1 MGHLTS
7 DKEKLAILKICTL
20 FMKVDG
26 ACDEAEK
33 ALLNKVY
40 QEMNVTESMKEE
52 VLYDCASISVERGD
66 NSTRIISVI
75 DEILDDLG
83 SYSSLRRASTEHAFP
98 AFPGL
103 TTISGAKKG
112 PTVQANLLWTLINL
126 GYADKTYTSA
136 ERKVV
141 RHLAKI
147 WNINKDL
154 VTEFE
159 DTADTI
165 LLLTNQQT
173 WLKNESGWGYDQ
185 INERL
190 KEIDKQIEL
199 MSKNL
204 QTSISEIDVMGGK

>member
-1 MGHLTS
+1 MEHLTN
-7 DKEKLAILKICTL
+7 DKERLAILKICTL
-20 FMKVDG
+20 FIKVDG
-26 ACDEAEK
+26 ACDEAEE

-40 QEMNVTESMKEE
+40 QEMNINESLKEE

-66 NSTRIISVI
+66 NSCGIIAAIDRIV
-75 DEILDDLG
+75 DDLG
-83 SYSSLRRASTEHAFP
+83 SYSSLSRASTEHAFHGP
-98 AFPGL
+98 AMFP
-103 TTISGAKKG
+103 GAKKG

-126 GYADKTYTSA
+126 GYADKIYTSA

-147 WNINKDL
+147 WNINKNL

-173 WLKNESGWGYDQ
+173 WLKTESGWGYDK

-190 KEIDKQIEL
+190 KEIDKQVEL

-204 QTSISEIDVMGGK
+204 ETSISEIDVMGGE

>member
-1 MGHLTS
+1 MGYST
-7 DKEKLAILKICTL
+7 DEKRAILKICSL
-20 FMKVDG
+20 FMIVDG
-26 ACDEAEK
+26 TCHESEQ

-40 QEMNVTESMKEE
+40 KEMNVNDSVKKE
-52 VLYDCASISVERGD
+52 VLDYCVSIAAAMERGD
-66 NSTRIISVI
+66 NSAQVISEI
-75 DEILDDLG
+75 DKILDN
-83 SYSSLRRASTEHAFP
+83 
-98 AFPGL
+98 L
-103 TTISGAKKG
+103 TDFNLKKVSPEKNRFMPFYMRG
-112 PTVQANLLWTLINL
+112 DPTAQANLLWTLINL
-126 GYADKTYTSA
+126 GYADKAYTSA

-141 RHLAKI
+141 WHLAKI

-165 LLLTNQQT
+165 LLLTNQQA
-173 WLKNESGWGYDQ
+173 WLKNESGWGYNQ

>member
-26 ACDEAEK
+26 TCDEAEE
-33 ALLNKVY
+33 ALLSKVY
-40 QEMNVTESMKEE
+40 QEMNVTESLKEE

-66 NSTRIISVI
+66 NPARIISAI

-83 SYSSLRRASTEHAFP
+83 SYSSLRRASTEHVFHGSAMF
-98 AFPGL
+98 
-103 TTISGAKKG
+103 SGAKKG

-126 GYADKTYTSA
+126 GYADKTYTLS

-141 RHLAKI
+141 RHLARI
-147 WNINKDL
+147 WNINKNL
-154 VTEFE
+154 VAEFE

-173 WLKNESGWGYDQ
+173 WLKTESGWGYDK

-190 KEIDKQIEL
+190 KEIDKQVEL

-204 QTSISEIDVMGGK
+204 ETSISEIDVMGGE

>member
-20 FMKVDG
+20 FMRVDG
-26 ACDEAEK
+26 TCDEAEE
-33 ALLNKVY
+33 ALLSKVY

-66 NSTRIISVI
+66 NSTRIISAI

-98 AFPGL
+98 WMAM
-103 TTISGAKKG
+103 ISDTKKG

-136 ERKVV
+136 EQKVV

-147 WNINKDL
+147 WNINKNL

-165 LLLTNQQT
+165 LLLTHKQA
-173 WLKNESGWGYDQ
+173 WLKNESGWGYDK

>member
-1 MGHLTS
+1 MEHLTN
-7 DKEKLAILKICTL
+7 DKERLAILKICTL
-20 FMKVDG
+20 FIKVDG
-26 ACDEAEK
+26 ACDEAEE

-40 QEMNVTESMKEE
+40 QEMNINESLKEE

-66 NSTRIISVI
+66 NSARIIAAI
-75 DEILDDLG
+75 DRIVDDLG
-83 SYSSLRRASTEHAFP
+83 AYSSLSRASTEHAFHGP
-98 AFPGL
+98 AMF
-103 TTISGAKKG
+103 SGVKKG

-126 GYADKTYTSA
+126 GYADKIYTSA

-147 WNINKDL
+147 WNINKNL

-173 WLKNESGWGYDQ
+173 WLKTESGWGYDK

-190 KEIDKQIEL
+190 KEIDKQVEL

-204 QTSISEIDVMGGK
+204 ETSISEIDVMGGE

>member
-1 MGHLTS
+1 MGHLTN
-7 DKEKLAILKICTL
+7 DKERLAILKICTL
-20 FMKVDG
+20 FIKVDG
-26 ACDEAEK
+26 ACDEAEE

-40 QEMNVTESMKEE
+40 QEMNISESLKEE

-66 NSTRIISVI
+66 NSARIIAAI
-75 DEILDDLG
+75 DRIVDDLG
-83 SYSSLRRASTEHAFP
+83 SYSSLSRASTEYAFHGP
-98 AFPGL
+98 AMF
-103 TTISGAKKG
+103 SGAKKG

-147 WNINKDL
+147 WNINKNL

-173 WLKNESGWGYDQ
+173 WLKTESGWGYDK

-190 KEIDKQIEL
+190 KEIDKQVEL

-204 QTSISEIDVMGGK
+204 ETSISEIDVMGGE